1 MTRWFYV
8 LMLGTFL
15 FAAPALAGETID
27 VLPLNSTAYSAAEL
41 AALLPAVAR
50 LETTLANPDL
60 ASRRYFASNEWQS
73 RNFAEY
79 TSGRIAELLG
89 YEGRLASADG
99 WPDGR
104 HTWVLVGIPVGQKT
118 AWIPVEASPLA
129 GHAQV
134 ILGTIPGLA
143 SSTGRS
149 FDSKY
154 RGFSVVEPLP
164 ADVRPVAKIRAPM
177 ARATAQQSVVFLAIE
192 SYDPDG
198 EIILYVWEFGDGQ
211 RQTTTAPR
219 VDYVPRTASESL
231 AVSLTVVDNC
241 GRTSTVRITIGVA
254 DPGPQEPSTPPPHCP
269 ICGGH

>member
-8 LMLGTFL
+8 FMLGTL
-15 FAAPALAGETID
+15 FMASPVLAGETID
-27 VLPLNSTAYSAAEL
+27 VLPLNSTAYSTAEL

-50 LETTLANPDL
+50 LETLLRNPDL

-164 ADVRPVAKIRAPM
+164 ADVRPVAKIRAPT
-177 ARATAQQSVVFLAIE
+177 ARASAQQSVVFLAIE

-198 EIILYVWEFGDGQ
+198 EIILYVWDFGDGW
-211 RQTTTAPR
+211 RETTTAPR
-219 VDYVPRTASESL
+219 IEYVPRTAVATL
-231 AVSLTVVDNC
+231 VVSLTVVDNL
-241 GRTSTVRITIGVA
+241 GRSGTTGVA
-254 DPGPQEPSTPPPHCP
+254 LGVSDAGPKNPSPPLPPCPVCPH
-269 ICGGH
+269 